1 MAAELTKL
9 EQETI
14 KKFQTTTQNSESKD
28 TSSTTSV
35 ASSNEKIEKLT
46 KLLKENIKLAK
57 VEVGEDVK
65 TARQSVISCLKEN
78 PGKSLNCWNEVEEF
92 RRLAKEL

>member
-28 TSSTTSV
+28 TSTTSV

-57 VEVGEDVK
+57 VEVGDDVK

>member
-14 KKFQTTTQNSESKD
+14 KKFQSTTQNSESKD
-28 TSSTTSV
+28 TSTTSV

-57 VEVGEDVK
+57 VEVGDDVK